1 MGGFVLRDVFNSVT
15 PISGRY
21 FTSYWVPYSVR
32 DSRCSGGVS
41 DRWEISNKYIR
52 RGRVRKMYC
61 YEIFIFRCGE
71 KRFAGSADSNS
82 ITEFFSIIIVE
93 LKAIITIGT
102 HNGVWWWN
110 TINRIEITKQIFERS
125 PLKTWKTVYK
135 KLMIIHRTQ
144 LSLRFKKQIHT

>member
-1 MGGFVLRDVFNSVT
+1 
-15 PISGRY
+15 
-21 FTSYWVPYSVR
+21 
-32 DSRCSGGVS
+32 
-41 DRWEISNKYIR
+41 
-52 RGRVRKMYC
+52 MYC

-82 ITEFFSIIIVE
+82 ITEFFPVIIVA

-125 PLKTWKTVYK
+125 PFKNMENSLQK
-135 KLMIIHRTQ
+135 HRTQ
-144 LSLRFKKQIHT
+144 LPLRFKKLIHTWNTNWKQMIGYYLSLYWTRSSPTLCRKKNLKMIYDGGILGFRNRMVFWLLGRHWAFIF